1 MRRLSTAL
9 GLAAALAVTAASIAP
24 AEASCARRI
33 INKSGYIALVSRDG
47 GPWVA
52 VRPNRSQTIQ
62 YHHSG
67 RIDVALTCGP
77 GALPEQAAYRASYDT
92 VAIIDRCYIRFGDG
106 FFEEQLGGGFFEE
119 QLGGGFIGR
128 KDTGPLALNNPRQGD
143 LVVGPQA
150 GACPATER
158 EAIRARY

>member
-1 MRRLSTAL
+1 MRGLSTAL
-9 GLAAALAVTAASIAP
+9 GLAAALAVASTGITSAN
-24 AEASCARRI
+24 ASCARRI
-33 INKSGYIALVSRDG
+33 VNKSGYIALVSRDG

-52 VRPNRSQTIQ
+52 VRPGRSQTINYYQ
-62 YHHSG
+62 SG

-77 GALPEQAAYRASYDT
+77 GALPEQASFRASYDT

-106 FFEEQLGGGFFEE
+106 FFEDQLGGGF
-119 QLGGGFIGR
+119 LGR
-128 KDTGPLALNNPRQGD
+128 KETGPLALNNPRQGD

-158 EAIRARY
+158 AALSARY

>member
-1 MRRLSTAL
+1 MRGLSTAL
-9 GLAAALAVTAASIAP
+9 GLAAALAVASTGITSAD
-24 AEASCARRI
+24 ASCARRI
-33 INKSGYIALVSRDG
+33 VNKSGYIALVSRDG

-52 VRPNRSQTIQ
+52 VRPGRSQTINYYQ
-62 YHHSG
+62 SG

-77 GALPEQAAYRASYDT
+77 GALPEQASFRASYDT

-106 FFEEQLGGGFFEE
+106 FFEDQLGGGF
-119 QLGGGFIGR
+119 LGR
-128 KDTGPLALNNPRQGD
+128 KETGPLALNNPRQGD

-158 EAIRARY
+158 AALSARY

>member
-1 MRRLSTAL
+1 MRNVSTAL
-9 GLAAALAVTAASIAP
+9 GIAAAFATTMVMTVAATAP

-33 INKSGYIALVSRDG
+33 VNKSGYIALVSRDG

-52 VRPNRSQTIQ
+52 VRPGRSQTINYYQ
-62 YHHSG
+62 SG

-77 GALPEQAAYRASYDT
+77 GALPEQASFRASYDT

-106 FFEEQLGGGFFEE
+106 FFEDQLGGGF
-119 QLGGGFIGR
+119 LGR
-128 KDTGPLALNNPRQGD
+128 KETGPLALNNPRQGD

-150 GACPATER
+150 GTCPAAER
-158 EAIRARY
+158 AALSARY

>member
-1 MRRLSTAL
+1 MRGLSTAL

-33 INKSGYIALVSRDG
+33 INKSGYVALVSRDG

-52 VRPNRSQTIQ
+52 VRPHRSQTIQ

-106 FFEEQLGGGFFEE
+106 FFEEQLGGGLYRP
-119 QLGGGFIGR
+119 QGYRAARPQQSAPGRSGGRPAGR
-128 KDTGPLALNNPRQGD
+128 RLPGDGARCHPGPLLALWP
-143 LVVGPQA
+143 
-150 GACPATER
+150 GAC
-158 EAIRARY
+158 

>member
-1 MRRLSTAL
+1 MRKLSTAL
-9 GLAAALAVTAASIAP
+9 GLAAALAVAATGITSAD
-24 AEASCARRI
+24 ASCARRI
-33 INKSGYIALVSRDG
+33 VNKSGYIALVSRDG

-52 VRPNRSQTIQ
+52 VRPGRSQTINYYQ
-62 YHHSG
+62 SG

-106 FFEEQLGGGFFEE
+106 FFEDQLGGGF
-119 QLGGGFIGR
+119 LGR
-128 KDTGPLALNNPRQGD
+128 KETGPLALNNPRQGD

-158 EAIRARY
+158 AALSARY

>member
-1 MRRLSTAL
+1 MRGLSTAL
-9 GLAAALAVTAASIAP
+9 GFAAALAVASTGITSAD
-24 AEASCARRI
+24 ASCARRI
-33 INKSGYIALVSRDG
+33 VNKSGYIALVSRDG

-52 VRPNRSQTIQ
+52 VRPGRSQTINYYQ
-62 YHHSG
+62 SG

-77 GALPEQAAYRASYDT
+77 GALPEQASFRASYDT

-106 FFEEQLGGGFFEE
+106 FFEDQLGGGF
-119 QLGGGFIGR
+119 LGR
-128 KDTGPLALNNPRQGD
+128 KEAGPLALNNPRQGD

-158 EAIRARY
+158 AALSARY

>member
-1 MRRLSTAL
+1 MRGLSTAL
-9 GLAAALAVTAASIAP
+9 GLAAALAVASTGITSAN
-24 AEASCARRI
+24 ASCARRI
-33 INKSGYIALVSRDG
+33 VNKSGYIALVSRDG

-52 VRPNRSQTIQ
+52 VRPGRSQTINYYQ
-62 YHHSG
+62 SG

-77 GALPEQAAYRASYDT
+77 GALPEQASFRASYDT

-106 FFEEQLGGGFFEE
+106 FFEDQLGGGF
-119 QLGGGFIGR
+119 LGR
-128 KDTGPLALNNPRQGD
+128 KETGPLVLNNPRQGD

-158 EAIRARY
+158 AALSARY

>member
-1 MRRLSTAL
+1 MRGLSTAL
-9 GLAAALAVTAASIAP
+9 GLAAALAVASTGITSAN
-24 AEASCARRI
+24 ASCARRI
-33 INKSGYIALVSRDG
+33 VNKSGYIALVSRDG

-52 VRPNRSQTIQ
+52 VRPGRSQTINYYQ
-62 YHHSG
+62 SG

-77 GALPEQAAYRASYDT
+77 GALPEQASFRASYDT

-106 FFEEQLGGGFFEE
+106 FFEDQLGGGF
-119 QLGGGFIGR
+119 LGR
-128 KDTGPLALNNPRQGD
+128 KETGPLAINNPRQGD

-158 EAIRARY
+158 AALSARY

>member
-1 MRRLSTAL
+1 MRGLSTAL
-9 GLAAALAVTAASIAP
+9 GLAAALAVTAASIAS

-33 INKSGYIALVSRDG
+33 INKSGYITLVSRDG

-52 VRPNRSQTIQ
+52 VRPHRSQTIQ

-77 GALPEQAAYRASYDT
+77 GAPPEQAAYRASYDT
-92 VAIIDRCYIRFGDG
+92 VAIIDRCYIRFGD
-106 FFEEQLGGGFFEE
+106 GFFEE

-150 GACPATER
+150 GACPAIER
-158 EAIRARY
+158 GAIRARY

>member
-1 MRRLSTAL
+1 MRKLSTAL
-9 GLAAALAVTAASIAP
+9 GLAAALAVAATGITSAD
-24 AEASCARRI
+24 ASCARRI
-33 INKSGYIALVSRDG
+33 VNKSGYIALVSRDG

-52 VRPNRSQTIQ
+52 VRPGRSQTINYYQ
-62 YHHSG
+62 SG

-106 FFEEQLGGGFFEE
+106 FFED

-128 KDTGPLALNNPRQGD
+128 KETGPLALNNPRQGD

-150 GACPATER
+150 GACPAIER
-158 EAIRARY
+158 GAVSARY

>member
-1 MRRLSTAL
+1 MRNVSTAL
-9 GLAAALAVTAASIAP
+9 GIAAAFATTMVMTVAATAP

-33 INKSGYIALVSRDG
+33 VNKSGYIALVSRDG

-52 VRPNRSQTIQ
+52 VRPGRSQTINYYQ
-62 YHHSG
+62 SG

-106 FFEEQLGGGFFEE
+106 FFED

-128 KDTGPLALNNPRQGD
+128 KDTAPLALNNPRQGD

-150 GACPATER
+150 GACPAIER
-158 EAIRARY
+158 GAISARY

>member
-1 MRRLSTAL
+1 MRKLSTAL
-9 GLAAALAVTAASIAP
+9 GLAAALAVAATGITSAD
-24 AEASCARRI
+24 ASCARRI
-33 INKSGYIALVSRDG
+33 VNKSGYIALVSRDG

-52 VRPNRSQTIQ
+52 VRPGRSQTINYYQ
-62 YHHSG
+62 SG

-77 GALPEQAAYRASYDT
+77 GALLEQAAYRASYDT

-106 FFEEQLGGGFFEE
+106 FFED

-128 KDTGPLALNNPRQGD
+128 KETGPLALNNPRQGD

-150 GACPATER
+150 GACPAIER
-158 EAIRARY
+158 GAVSARY

>member
-1 MRRLSTAL
+1 MRNVSTAL
-9 GLAAALAVTAASIAP
+9 GIAAAFATTMVMTVAATAP

-33 INKSGYIALVSRDG
+33 VNKSGYIALVSRDG

-52 VRPNRSQTIQ
+52 VRPGRSQTINYYQ
-62 YHHSG
+62 SG

-77 GALPEQAAYRASYDT
+77 GALPDQASYRASYDT

-106 FFEEQLGGGFFEE
+106 FFED

-128 KDTGPLALNNPRQGD
+128 KDTAPLALNNPRQGD

-150 GACPATER
+150 GGCPAIER
-158 EAIRARY
+158 GAISARY